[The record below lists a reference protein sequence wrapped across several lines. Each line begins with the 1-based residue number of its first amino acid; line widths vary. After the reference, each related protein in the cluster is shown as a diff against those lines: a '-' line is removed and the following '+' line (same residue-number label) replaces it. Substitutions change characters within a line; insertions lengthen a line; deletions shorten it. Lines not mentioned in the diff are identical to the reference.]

1 MTRFMVLCVLALAWS
16 TIEINGIRLG
26 DYSRSV
32 NFPLPSSS
40 TQFPRVVFDISLP
53 SLDEFTLCC
62 WMKLTSLSDRE
73 FVFFSYAVGSGTDS
87 DEIMAS
93 VNRTTSTTEL
103 KIKVANNLARLSCE
117 AFTVGT
123 FHKVCITWASVRGR
137 VQFYVD
143 ENLCSSEV
151 NGIATGT
158 RVRSG
163 GTIVLG
169 QDQDTVGG
177 TFSSNEA
184 FVGGLTQLNFFDEV
198 LDQDQIRRAS
208 TCLSKAFKYSPC
220 CYQEDEISGN
230 IIGWSRTLFS
240 TFDTV
245 QVYSSVV
252 CK

>member
-1 MTRFMVLCVLALAWS
+1 MVLCVLALAWS
-16 TIEINGIRLG
+16 TIEINGARKG
-26 DYSRSV
+26 DISRSIS
-32 NFPLPSSS
+32 FESSPSS
-40 TQFPRVVFDISLP
+40 TQFPRVVFDMSLP
-53 SLDEFTLCC
+53 SLNEFTLCC
-62 WMKLTSLSDRE
+62 WVKLMSLSNRE

-103 KIKVANNLARLSCE
+103 KIKVANNLARLSCA

-123 FHKVCITWASVRGR
+123 FHKVCITWTSARGR

-151 NGIATGT
+151 SGIATGT
-158 RVRSG
+158 QVRSG
-163 GTIVLG
+163 GILVVG
-169 QDQDTVGG
+169 QDQDSVGG

-230 IIGWSRTLFS
+230 IIDWERTSFS